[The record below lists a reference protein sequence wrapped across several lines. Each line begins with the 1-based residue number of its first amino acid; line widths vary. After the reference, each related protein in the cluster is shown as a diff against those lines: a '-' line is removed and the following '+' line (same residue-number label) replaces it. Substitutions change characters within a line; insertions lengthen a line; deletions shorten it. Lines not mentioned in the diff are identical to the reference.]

1 MLMVLF
7 CQQIK
12 SFFVTGF
19 TLKVVVVFIEDDES
33 VGFEPL
39 FEMFNNLATDFVVFN
54 DASCE
59 LVWSGFE
66 LGFKHHKVIGI
77 FQYFNLF

>member
-12 SFFVTGF
+12 SFFVAGF
-19 TLKVVVVFIEDDES
+19 AFKVVVVFIENDES

-39 FEMFNNLATDFVVFN
+39 FEMFNYFATDFVVFN

-66 LGFKHHKVIGI
+66 LGFKHHKIISV
-77 FQYFNLF
+77 F